1 MNREKIRVV
10 QYGCGKMAKYTLRYL
25 YENGAEI
32 VGAIDTNPE
41 IVGMDVGQYCGLGFE
56 LGIKISD
63 DADAVLDQTDPHI
76 AVLTLFSFMS
86 DMQPHIMKC
95 VERGINVIT
104 TCEEAIYSWTTS
116 PEITNEIDAL
126 QKRLVAR
133 L

>member
-41 IVGMDVGQYCGLGFE
+41 IVGMDVGQYCGLGFD

-86 DMQPHIMKC
+86 DMQPHIMK
-95 VERGINVIT
+95 
-104 TCEEAIYSWTTS
+104 
-116 PEITNEIDAL
+116 
-126 QKRLVAR
+126 
-133 L
+133 